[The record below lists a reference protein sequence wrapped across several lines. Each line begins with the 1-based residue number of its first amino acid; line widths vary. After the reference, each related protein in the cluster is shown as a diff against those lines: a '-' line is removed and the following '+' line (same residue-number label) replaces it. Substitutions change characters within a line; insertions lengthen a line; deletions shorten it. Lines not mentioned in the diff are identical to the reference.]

1 LALLLHFLSFARP
14 GGPARV
20 APARLVAHAWRRIN
34 DVKPLS
40 IRCAVQHRAD
50 EGYAQNWR
58 KVKS

>member
-1 LALLLHFLSFARP
+1 M
-14 GGPARV
+14 